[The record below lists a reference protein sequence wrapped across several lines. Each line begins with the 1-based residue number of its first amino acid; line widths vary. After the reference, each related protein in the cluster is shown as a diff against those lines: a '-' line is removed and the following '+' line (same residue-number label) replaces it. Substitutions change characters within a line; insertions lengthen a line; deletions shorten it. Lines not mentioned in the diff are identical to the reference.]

1 MVSPAADAPANP
13 WFTWDYVTNY
23 REEILAALEEHVI
36 LTGLAVGFGLVL
48 ALPLALLARRS
59 RALEGAVYGVTG
71 VIYTIPSL
79 ALFAFLFPIF
89 GLSRKTV
96 VIPLVSYTL
105 LILVRNFVTGLKGV
119 PPETVEAA
127 RGMGYPPLRLLLRV
141 ELPLALPS
149 ILAGVRIATVSTI
162 ALVTVGA
169 VVGNGGLGELI
180 LEGFNSN
187 FYRAEITTACVLC
200 VALAVMADLLLVGA
214 QRVLAPWSRR

>member
-1 MVSPAADAPANP
+1 MVSPAASAPPNP

-23 REEILAALEEHVI
+23 RDEILAALEEHVI
-36 LTGLAVGFGLVL
+36 LTGLSVGIGLAV

-59 RALEGAVYGVTG
+59 RLLEAAVYGVTG
-71 VIYTIPSL
+71 ALYTIPAL
-79 ALFAFLFPIF
+79 ALFAFLYPIF

-96 VIPLVSYTL
+96 VLPLVAYTL
-105 LILVRNFVTGLKGV
+105 LILVRNLVTGLQGV

-127 RGMGYPPLRLLLRV
+127 RGMGYSPTRLLLRV

-149 ILAGVRIATVSTI
+149 ILAGIRIATVSTI

-169 VVGNGGLGELI
+169 IVGNGGLGELI

-200 VALAVMADLLLVGA
+200 VALAVAADLLLVGA
-214 QRVLAPWSRR
+214 QRVLAPWARR